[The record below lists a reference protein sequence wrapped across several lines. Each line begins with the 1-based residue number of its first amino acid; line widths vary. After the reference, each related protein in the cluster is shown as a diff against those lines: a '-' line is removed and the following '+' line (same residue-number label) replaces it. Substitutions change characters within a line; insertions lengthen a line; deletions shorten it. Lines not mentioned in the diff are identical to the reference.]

1 MRTKAGFRRGGQVH
15 IVLSQA
21 DADERVEIWSI
32 GRQDARV
39 FFPLLL
45 LAWGLGLA
53 ALAGAHYASSPPAP
67 LLEITPSRLRE
78 PDANTFT
85 LLDEFSKIVIG
96 LTALTLM
103 ATPILANSGRM
114 LMSIAGIINEKFI
127 EPRINRIRE
136 GFRDEVIAEARAAVR
151 EEVRAEVQAEMNDE
165 ARAEMRVVVLD
176 EMRAEANARWSA
188 LRSRNAPELGGAA
201 NQGDPP
207 PYTGE

>member
-1 MRTKAGFRRGGQVH
+1 MH